1 MQNPTG
7 KIPKAKGLGCGLSD
21 RVPAKQVQGP
31 EFKLQYWKKEKKGRP
46 RIVTFSNLGIRVNMD
61 STIKKVQKR
70 FLRDV
75 EFKLHK
81 CGVQRIWWTYWW
93 PLNSFRT

>member
-31 EFKLQYWKKEKKGRP
+31 EFKSH
-46 RIVTFSNLGIRVNMD
+46 V
-61 STIKKVQKR
+61 IKKKR
-70 FLRDV
+70 KDYYL
-75 EFKLHK
+75 K
-81 CGVQRIWWTYWW
+81 
-93 PLNSFRT
+93 